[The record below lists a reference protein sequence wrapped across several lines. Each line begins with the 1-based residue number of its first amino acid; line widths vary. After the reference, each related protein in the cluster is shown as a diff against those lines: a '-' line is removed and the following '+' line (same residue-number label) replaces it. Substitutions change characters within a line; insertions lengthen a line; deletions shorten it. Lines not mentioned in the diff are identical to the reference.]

1 MARRRHDFMKLAQK
15 IEAGF
20 LAPFIVGVARSAQA
34 VVKDLQELGPVWS
47 GEFSNSWEIASA
59 SKVSSGSG
67 SSGPPQRILAP
78 ILTVDEYKF
87 KPEIKYY
94 IANKAP
100 HADIALDLAE
110 GRFWPNGQPIP
121 TRKIVQKGSRPV
133 GPHKRGQV
141 SPGTGSATSSAQQD
155 WYTRYLQEK
164 RIDKTISLYMDQA
177 LRNVKL

>member
-1 MARRRHDFMKLAQK
+1 MARRRNDFMKLAQK

-20 LAPFIVGVARSAQA
+20 LAPFIVGVAQSAQA
-34 VVKDLQELGPVWS
+34 VVKDLQELGPAWS
-47 GEFSNSWEIASA
+47 GQFSNSWEIASA

-67 SSGPPQRILAP
+67 SSGPRQRILAP

-100 HADIALDLAE
+100 YADVALDLVESTYRYPGFEPIKKAE
-110 GRFWPNGQPIP
+110 R
-121 TRKIVQKGSRPV
+121 GSRLTGLRGDLSV
-133 GPHKRGQV
+133 NASGPNRRTA
-141 SPGTGSATSSAQQD
+141 PLD
-155 WYTRYLQEK
+155 WYTTYLRGGSIDK
-164 RIDKTISLYMDQA
+164 RISTYMDQA